1 MRLAILLGSLAG
13 GNILVGFIYQ
23 WYTVT
28 TIGPGPQTDALY
40 AGMVVPQLVLAVITG
55 SLTQV
60 LVPLL
65 SNQEGKQ
72 LYRSAWNFF
81 QGIGLLSGVIA
92 CILFLTAYI
101 WVPWTVPGFDANTTS
116 LTLSLVR
123 IQLMGMFFNALMMVQ
138 WSVNYARQRFIWVE
152 LSSIIASGIGFGFL
166 IWGLSRFGI
175 VAAAW
180 VMSFRAFLQVIFLI
194 RGLGPYNKP
203 DWRGEMFKEAWHRLK
218 PLLLGTTYYKTDQ
231 LVDRFLASMAPAG
244 GLTLLHMAQQLYG
257 SGNAIL
263 NKSIVTPMV
272 PTLSNKA
279 HTGDWENFRHIYL
292 KRLFAMAVATGLG
305 FLIILVFGQSLL
317 TRLFGHKRFDIQNIA
332 TLWWLL
338 IALGGL
344 WVGGGMGSITSS
356 TYYAKGDTRTPTRIG
371 IWTYTSYV
379 PLKILAFYLFKLGGL
394 AVSISIFSVVNFIL
408 QMYFLK
414 TLSNENE

>member
-1 MRLAILLGSLAG
+1 
-13 GNILVGFIYQ
+13 
-23 WYTVT
+23 
-28 TIGPGPQTDALY
+28 
-40 AGMVVPQLVLAVITG
+40 
-55 SLTQV
+55 
-60 LVPLL
+60 
-65 SNQEGKQ
+65 
-72 LYRSAWNFF
+72 
-81 QGIGLLSGVIA
+81 
-92 CILFLTAYI
+92 
-101 WVPWTVPGFDANTTS
+101 
-116 LTLSLVR
+116 
-123 IQLMGMFFNALMMVQ
+123 MGMFFNALMMVQ

-175 VAAAW
+175 VVAAW
-180 VMSFRAFLQVIFLI
+180 VMIFRAFLQVVFLI

-203 DWRGEMFKEAWHRLK
+203 DWRGEIFKEAWHRLK
-218 PLLLGTTYYKTDQ
+218 PLVLGTTYYKTDQ
-231 LVDRFLASMAPAG
+231 LIDRFLASMAPAG

-272 PTLSNKA
+272 PTLANKA
-279 HTGDWENFRHIYL
+279 HVGDWPAFRHIYL
-292 KRLFAMAVATGLG
+292 KRLFAMAGATGLA
-305 FLIILVFGQSLL
+305 FFVILTIGKPLL
-317 TRLFGHKRFDIQNIA
+317 TLLFGHKHFDAQNISI
-332 TLWWLL
+332 LWCLL

-356 TYYAKGDTRTPTRIG
+356 AYYAKGDTRTPTKIG
-371 IWTYTSYV
+371 IWTYTAYV

-414 TLSNENE
+414 TLPYENE